1 MAGAPKSGRSGRR
14 GRIEPFNEVGELLDH
29 AGVIV
34 VGMLADEVDHL
45 AIAVGRLS
53 AVAARLVHHSE
64 AVPAVVHV
72 GEADQQVACGR
83 LGLVELGRADELHH
97 GIGGG
102 IKLVLI
108 GVFLLGHPEARGD
121 LCLQLAN
128 LQAMRRGALMLMR
141 NGGLIA
147 PRLGFDKAVALGRL
161 VLGETALLVLVA
173 TAAVAGII
181 ASGLGHGGRRRRGGE
196 DASLYRDLLAD
207 ATFHQLLLACDA
219 DLADAARAERCG
231 LCGGALH
238 SACYPRKPRGRP
250 CRLGPEHD
258 RRFSFCCAVDGCRSR
273 ATPPS
278 LRFLGRKV
286 YLAAIVVLVAIMRHG
301 VTTSRMERLSQ
312 AVGVDRRTVE
322 RWREWWRKGFTAT
335 PFWQVARATFVP
347 PIDHKRLPA
356 SLLERFTGDAA
367 DRLVALLRFI
377 GPVTGGRAH
386 AR

>member
-1 MAGAPKSGRSGRR
+1 MAGRSGRDR
-14 GRIEPFNEVGELLDH
+14 RIESADELGELPDH
-29 AGVIV
+29 AGIV
-34 VGMLADEVDHL
+34 AVGMLADEVDHL

-83 LGLVELGRADELHH
+83 LGLVELGCGDELHH

-102 IKLVLI
+102 VQLVLI
-108 GVFLLGHPEARGD
+108 GVFLLGHSEARGD
-121 LCLQLAN
+121 RCRQLIDG
-128 LQAMRRGALMLMR
+128 QAMRRGALMAMR
-141 NGGLIA
+141 TGGLTA
-147 PRLGFDKAVALGRL
+147 LRLGFDKAVALGRL

-181 ASGLGHGGRRRRGGE
+181 ASGLWGGLGHVVGAIEAGRTHP
-196 DASLYRDLLAD
+196 LYRDLLAD
-207 ATFHQLLLACDA
+207 ATFHQLLLACDG
-219 DLADAARAERCG
+219 DLADAARAGRCAR
-231 LCGGALH
+231 CGGALH

-286 YLAAIVVLVAIMRHG
+286 YLAAIVVLVAILRHG
-301 VTTSRMERLSQ
+301 VTTSRIDRLSQ

-322 RWREWWRKGFTAT
+322 RWRVWWRERFPAT
-335 PFWQVARATFVP
+335 PFWQVARAAFMP
-347 PIDHKRLPA
+347 PIDRERLPG
-356 SLLERFTGDAA
+356 SLLERFTGDDA

-377 GPVTGGRAH
+377 GPVTGGCAH